1 MNLTEFYNVVIHRK
15 SQNAA
20 VQLNYAH
27 KGAAETAFGRVLQL
41 ADPTYEPTLTRA
53 VLEDYFGA
61 RIALDRDDIG
71 NVLFIDAVRN
81 LEMQAS
87 SALLNAKEKAKLD
100 REVAASPLLNGQLI
114 AHPGAQRPM

>member
-15 SQNAA
+15 SQAA
-20 VQLNYAH
+20 TVQLNYCH
-27 KGAAETAFGRVLQL
+27 KSAAETAFGRVLEI
-41 ADPTYEPTLTRA
+41 AAGKGPEERV

-61 RIALDRDDIG
+61 RVALDPDDIG
-71 NVLFIDAVRN
+71 NVLFINAVRN

-87 SALLNAKEKAKLD
+87 SALLTAKEQAKFQ
-100 REVAASPLLNGQLI
+100 REAQSSPLLNGQLI